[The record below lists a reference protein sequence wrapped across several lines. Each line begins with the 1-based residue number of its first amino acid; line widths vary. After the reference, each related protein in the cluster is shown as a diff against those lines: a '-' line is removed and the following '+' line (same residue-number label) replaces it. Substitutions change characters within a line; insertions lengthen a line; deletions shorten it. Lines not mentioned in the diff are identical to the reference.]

1 MLYSQFGS
9 VMGPSTQ
16 PVGLR
21 VSSLPHTWPTSQSW
35 PEHSG
40 FGSLELQ
47 LPQPLMTI
55 PTILSLSQERMP
67 GMGAKPACHPG
78 SSCLFW
84 LTCVLGKETK
94 QYCPRT
100 RVGWGVPG
108 EHLPVSSKLG
118 LRRARLSHM
127 EDPGLLPSGSTSQ
140 QGEGGSHSRLC
151 SLAFAKVVQR
161 RHGPRGT
168 SGPLLRKEGW
178 RAGCFCYP
186 LSGVPEPSKHNTP
199 PSSPA
204 TLAWPLPFGI
214 PALLALSS
222 GPSSCPLLHPFPAL
236 LPWGGPGFR
245 PLGCGSA
252 VIALAVAGWGPQPSA
267 AHHKPLAPN
276 WQLEAVGWVE

>member
-186 LSGVPEPSKHNTP
+186 LSGVPEPSKHKHPSLLPRHSGLAPSLWNSGSACSQLRPFFLPTSPPFSCLTP
-199 PSSPA
+199 LGRPRLPSIGM
-204 TLAWPLPFGI
+204 WPRSHCPGGCGVGST
-214 PALLALSS
+214 ALS
-222 GPSSCPLLHPFPAL
+222 C
-236 LPWGGPGFR
+236 
-245 PLGCGSA
+245 
-252 VIALAVAGWGPQPSA
+252 
-267 AHHKPLAPN
+267 
-276 WQLEAVGWVE
+276 